1 MNARRYSETW
11 PPTCQETGDRTG
23 DTTGDR
29 TGDRNDER
37 TDTVTQERTE
47 TGRAAQRRRTRRAI
61 LEATTTLL
69 RSGAEPS
76 VNEIAA
82 AADVSR
88 RTVYLYYPTLDQ
100 LVLDATIGSLNVD
113 VDAALEAQTSDDPYE
128 RVHTLVTELYATMTT
143 SLPLGRKLIR
153 LTVDAPAP
161 ADGGAR
167 RGHRRVGW
175 IEWAVAPCR
184 DRLTRSD
191 YDDLVSALALVI
203 GWEAFIVLLDVRG
216 LSAPAAQRLT
226 LRTADAILGAAL
238 PGGPSVSLS

>member
-1 MNARRYSETW
+1 VVE
-11 PPTCQETGDRTG
+11 
-23 DTTGDR
+23 
-29 TGDRNDER
+29 ER
-37 TDTVTQERTE
+37 AE
-47 TGRAAQRRRTRRAI
+47 TGRVAQRRRTRRAI
-61 LEATTTLL
+61 LDATAQLL
-69 RSGAEPS
+69 QAGEEPS

-113 VDAALEAQTSDDPYE
+113 VDAALAAQTSTDPHE
-128 RVHTLVTELYATMTT
+128 RLRTLVSETFATMET

-161 ADGGAR
+161 ADGGPR
-167 RGHRRVGW
+167 RGHRRIGW
-175 IEWAVAPCR
+175 VEWAVEPLR

-216 LSAPAAQRLT
+216 LTPRRARAVT
-226 LRTADAILGAAL
+226 LRTAEAILEAA
-238 PGGPSVSLS
+238 PTRD

>member
-1 MNARRYSETW
+1 VVE
-11 PPTCQETGDRTG
+11 
-23 DTTGDR
+23 
-29 TGDRNDER
+29 ER
-37 TDTVTQERTE
+37 AE
-47 TGRAAQRRRTRRAI
+47 TGRVAQRRRTRRAI
-61 LEATTTLL
+61 LDATAQLL
-69 RSGAEPS
+69 QAGQEPS

-82 AADVSR
+82 AADFSR

-113 VDAALEAQTSDDPYE
+113 VDAALAAQTSTDPHE
-128 RVHTLVTELYATMTT
+128 RLRTLVSETFATMET

-161 ADGGAR
+161 ADGGPR
-167 RGHRRVGW
+167 RGHRRIGW
-175 IEWAVAPCR
+175 VEWAVEPLR

-216 LSAPAAQRLT
+216 LTPRRARAVT
-226 LRTADAILGAAL
+226 LRTAEAILDAA
-238 PGGPSVSLS
+238 PTRD

>member
-1 MNARRYSETW
+1 VVE
-11 PPTCQETGDRTG
+11 
-23 DTTGDR
+23 
-29 TGDRNDER
+29 ER
-37 TDTVTQERTE
+37 AE
-47 TGRAAQRRRTRRAI
+47 TGRVAQRRRTRRAI
-61 LEATTTLL
+61 LDATAQLL
-69 RSGAEPS
+69 QAGQEPS

-113 VDAALEAQTSDDPYE
+113 VDAALAAQTSTDPHE
-128 RVHTLVTELYATMTT
+128 RLRTLVSETFATMET

-161 ADGGAR
+161 ADGGPR
-167 RGHRRVGW
+167 RGHRRIGW
-175 IEWAVAPCR
+175 VEWAVEPLR

-216 LSAPAAQRLT
+216 LTPRRARAVT
-226 LRTADAILGAAL
+226 LRTAEAILDAA
-238 PGGPSVSLS
+238 PTRD